1 MISGQNYESEP
12 DTHSVGGLDMS
23 GARSVMPTSDNKAKE
38 YSMIYK
44 HTAKEVAKNDSGK
57 YQTVGTASQ

>member
-12 DTHSVGGLDMS
+12 DTHSVGGLDML
-23 GARSVMPTSDNKAKE
+23 GARSVMPTSDN
-38 YSMIYK
+38 SIIYK